1 MSTDARDETITLE
14 CLMMRVG
21 WLALSQAF
29 LLAAYA
35 QALTS
40 DRWPKS
46 APLGLLVAGNPSLG
60 IVTSILIPVSVA
72 AAHAAVR
79 NARQ

>member
-1 MSTDARDETITLE
+1 
-14 CLMMRVG
+14 MRVG
-21 WLALSQAF
+21 WFAVSQAF

-35 QALTS
+35 QAITS

-46 APLGLLVAGNPSLG
+46 APLGLLVAGNPYLG
-60 IVTSILIPVSVA
+60 FVTSILTPLSVA

-79 NARQ
+79 IARQ